1 MTRPAPAS
9 ASDSARLPGASA
21 PARPISES
29 LGQHAPLIYPAV
41 MLAVFFVVP
50 FGIMLAVSFF
60 HRVEGAFYEPAFE
73 LANYARFIS
82 PFFGQ
87 ALAFS
92 IWISGL
98 AAAVVVCVA
107 FPFTYFLTRMPRRAQ
122 VPFLVFI
129 LAVLSLS
136 EVIIGFSWSTLLSRT
151 AGVSNLL
158 YFVGLL
164 QQPAAWTPSF
174 GALLVGLCYLGFPY
188 SVLVLYPAL
197 SRLDPELPEASRM
210 LGASPLRT
218 FFSVVVPVLR
228 RSIISALILVFVF
241 NLGAFL
247 LPQVLGRPA
256 HWTLSVLITDQAI
269 FQSNLPFAA
278 AMAIFLML
286 VCLALVGLTLTFGQ
300 QRRAAP

>member
-1 MTRPAPAS
+1 MSAQPAPQA
-9 ASDSARLPGASA
+9 LPLQEAAA
-21 PARPISES
+21 PPGPVSEG
-29 LGQHAPLIYPAV
+29 LRAHAVLIYPAL
-41 MLAVFFVVP
+41 MLGVFFVVP
-50 FGIMLAVSFF
+50 FSIMLAVSFF
-60 HRVEGAFYEPAFE
+60 HRVEGAFFEPAFE
-73 LANYARFIS
+73 LANYARFLT
-82 PFFGQ
+82 PFFGK

-92 IWISGL
+92 LWVSGL
-98 AAAVVVCVA
+98 AATIVVCVA
-107 FPFTYFLTRMPRRAQ
+107 FPFTYFLTRMQRRTQ
-122 VPFLVFI
+122 VQYLVFI

-158 YFVGLL
+158 YIAGLL
-164 QQPAAWTPSF
+164 PQPAAWTPSF

-188 SVLVLYPAL
+188 AVLVLYPAL

-218 FFSVVVPVLR
+218 FFAVVVPVLR
-228 RSIISALILVFVF
+228 SSIISALILVFVF

-247 LPQVLGRPA
+247 LPQVLGRPE

-269 FQSNLPFAA
+269 FQSNIPFAA

-300 QRRAAP
+300 RRVGR